1 VRLWTDSSLNEN
13 CEISDSNPLDALAHL
28 ADGPAGPDERR
39 RAITSDARELRRSAQ
54 RALDLQHQCGDMRRR
69 FQQLARPAIERATR
83 IEHEFDP
90 GALPQHDR
98 RMSKTMTLPPG
109 CCADDPSHT
118 ATARARTM
126 DRSSCS
132 KRSRTDAGP
141 DATDKARMTDWR
153 SAEAPRRRSAP
164 RPCALLAA
172 AGTYSTSSIAFPS
185 LLDLSARRRHSKGN
199 AKEESARLSGFL
211 REGGS
216 EGRLPMGHPGRRC
229 PVLTAASRQ
238 AAMGTLYP

>member
-1 VRLWTDSSLNEN
+1 L
-13 CEISDSNPLDALAHL
+13 LDALAHL
-28 ADGPAGPDERR
+28 TDGPAGPDERR
-39 RAITSDARELRRSAQ
+39 RPITSDARELRRSAQ

-69 FQQLARPAIERATR
+69 FQQLARP
-83 IEHEFDP
+83 
-90 GALPQHDR
+90 GADH
-98 RMSKTMTLPPG
+98 
-109 CCADDPSHT
+109 PSQS

-141 DATDKARMTDWR
+141 DATDKALMTDWR

-199 AKEESARLSGFL
+199 AKAARGGKMRLSDVQLGATEVGTRGHNRLRTAITRESRPRFSEVGFGL
-211 REGGS
+211 PRLCEASGAC
-216 EGRLPMGHPGRRC
+216 GRKVVEVQILSSAP
-229 PVLTAASRQ
+229 LS
-238 AAMGTLYP
+238 